1 MSHGVPELLP
11 RPGRNATPGNV
22 DSAWAWLVVLAA
34 CSSAPQPSPTRS
46 TASPVA
52 STVDAAAPAPTPPVA
67 ARIPYEVKSPH
78 GTRVD
83 PYYWL
88 RDDTRSKPEVLEYL
102 RAEDAYAAAMLK
114 PAQPIEDT
122 LTSETR
128 ARIEEEETT
137 APHLE
142 DGYYYY
148 AKYARGQQ
156 HPIYVRRK
164 GSMTAPEEPLLDGNA
179 LAKGHPFFAVGDY
192 EVSSDNKYLAWTDD
206 VVGRNEFV
214 LHVKRLDTGELLT
227 DTATN
232 IAPTLVWAN
241 DNTTL
246 FYVGKDTTTLRED
259 RVLRH
264 AIGGTHELVYREE
277 DGAFY
282 VDVAR
287 TKSRAFILIELGATT
302 ESEIRLVDANKPASK
317 PTVFIKRHE
326 DHLYDLDHV
335 GKRFVMRTNDHADN
349 FRLVEVPAA
358 KAENRKAWKEL
369 LPHRADALVEQFVAY
384 DSFIAANVR
393 VGGLARVQLI
403 DAKHPATK
411 PHYLAGSD
419 AAFAMTVVDTDDAKA
434 TQVRYEYDSLI
445 APTSTFDVD
454 IETGAQTLVHQEP
467 APTYDATKYATAYLH
482 AKTKDGVEVPISVAY
497 RKDTKLDGTAPLLLT
512 GYGAYGESME
522 PHFERTRVSLL
533 DRGWIYAVAHVRGGE
548 ELGNAWYDGGRELE
562 KKNTF
567 ADFITATELL
577 VAEKY
582 AAPSRIFAEG
592 GSAGGLLMAVIANQ
606 RPDLYQG
613 LIAWVPFVDAVTT
626 MLDPSIPLV
635 TNEYE
640 EWGDPR
646 EKAHYDAMLAWSPYD
661 NIKAQAY
668 PAIYVRTGLYDS
680 QVQYYEPAKWVAKL
694 RATKTDRN
702 LLVFET
708 DWTAGHG
715 GKSGRYDAIREQARA
730 YAFLLHVLGR
740 SR

>member
-1 MSHGVPELLP
+1 MVRSM
-11 RPGRNATPGNV
+11 
-22 DSAWAWLVVLAA
+22 AWLVVLAA
-34 CSSAPQPSPTRS
+34 CSSAPQQSPIRP
-46 TASPVA
+46 AGPPVA
-52 STVDAAAPAPTPPVA
+52 SDAAVSVPTPPVA
-67 ARIPYEVKSPH
+67 PRIPYEVKSPH

-88 RDDTRSKPEVLEYL
+88 RDDTRSKAEVLDYL

-114 PAQPIEDT
+114 PTQRIEDV

-137 APHLE
+137 APHVE
-142 DGYYYY
+142 NGYYYY

-164 GSMTAPEEPLLDGNA
+164 GAMTGPEEVLLDGNA

-192 EVSSDNKYLAWTDD
+192 EVSSDHKYLAWTDD

-214 LHVKRLDTGELLT
+214 LHVKRLDTGEVLA

-241 DNTTL
+241 DNATL

-264 AIGGTHELVYREE
+264 AIGGAHELVYREE

-302 ESEIRLVDANKPASK
+302 ESEIRLLDANKPTST
-317 PTVFIKRHE
+317 PRVFIKRRE

-349 FRLVEVPAA
+349 FRLVEVPGS
-358 KAENRKAWKEL
+358 KPENRKGWKEL
-369 LPHRADALVEQFVAY
+369 LPHRADALVEQFVVY
-384 DSFIAANVR
+384 ESFLAANVR

-403 DAKHPATK
+403 DAKHPASK
-411 PHYLAGSD
+411 PHYLTGTD
-419 AAFAMTVVDTDDAKA
+419 AAFAMSVVDTEDAKA
-434 TQVRYEYDSLI
+434 TVVRYEYDSLI

-454 IETGAQTLVHQEP
+454 IKTGAQTLVHQEP
-467 APTYDATKYATAYLH
+467 APTYDAAKYTTSYLH
-482 AKTKDGVEVPISVAY
+482 AKTNDGVEVPISVAY
-497 RKDTKLDGTAPLLLT
+497 RKDTKLDGTAPLLMT

-522 PHFERTRVSLL
+522 PRFERTRVSLL
-533 DRGWIYAVAHVRGGE
+533 DRGWVYAIAHIRGGE

-577 VAEKY
+577 IAQKY
-582 AAPSRIFAEG
+582 AAPARIFGEG

-606 RPDLYQG
+606 RPDLYRG

-646 EKAHYDAMLAWSPYD
+646 EKAHYDAILAWSPYD

-668 PAIYVRTGLYDS
+668 PALYVRTGLYDS

-694 RATKTDRN
+694 RATKTDDN

-730 YAFLLHVLGR
+730 YAFLMHVLG